1 MKMSMAKI
9 RIPVAAVLA
18 TACLICPAWSYAKPV
33 LDAEYKVLNPAQP
46 TAGKGV
52 EVLEFFNYACSHCY
66 EFEPLL
72 KSWLKTKPKDAEFRY
87 VPAVFN
93 EKMLP
98 LAKLHYALEEMGLLD
113 KLHEK
118 IYFAIHQHGQNMTER
133 AGMVKWLAE
142 QAVDVKKFE
151 AVFDSFGVDSK
162 AKRAAQMTR
171 NYRIPGT
178 PYMIVAGKY
187 LTGPSMT
194 LKATEGVDQARFIQV
209 LNELIEMSRTG
220 AK

>member
-1 MKMSMAKI
+1 MRNSLTSFRTSFTLM
-9 RIPVAAVLA
+9 LA
-18 TACLICPAWSYAKPV
+18 LVCGLCPLWSHAKPV
-33 LDAEYKVLNPAQP
+33 LDTEYKLLNPAQS
-46 TAGKGV
+46 TTGKGV

-72 KSWLKTKPKDAEFRY
+72 KSWLKNKPKEAEFRY

-98 LAKLHYALEEMGLLD
+98 LAKLHYALDEMGLLD

-118 IYFAIHQHGQNMTER
+118 IYFAIHQHGQNLMER
-133 AGMVKWLAE
+133 AVMVKWLAE

-151 AVFDSFGVDSK
+151 SVFDSFGVDSK

-178 PYMIVAGKY
+178 PYLIVGGRY

-194 LKATEGVDQARFIQV
+194 LKGGEGVDAARFVQV
-209 LNELIEMSRTG
+209 LNELIDMSRPG

>member
-1 MKMSMAKI
+1 MRKSI
-9 RIPVAAVLA
+9 VNFRISLAVFFALA
-18 TACLICPAWSYAKPV
+18 CIVGPLWSHAKPV
-33 LDAEYKVLNPAQP
+33 LDAEYKVLNPPQP
-46 TAGKGV
+46 SSAKGV

-72 KSWLKTKPKDAEFRY
+72 KSWLKNRPKDAEFRY

-118 IYFAIHQHGQNMTER
+118 IYFSIHQHGQNLVDR
-133 AGMVKWLAE
+133 AAMLKWLVE
-142 QAVDVKKFE
+142 QGVEAKKFE
-151 AVFDSFGVDSK
+151 LVFDSFGVDSK

-178 PYMIVAGKY
+178 PYLIVNGKY

-194 LKATEGVDQARFIQV
+194 LKSGEGVDQTRFVQV
-209 LNELIEMSRTG
+209 LNELVDMSRAAT
-220 AK
+220 K